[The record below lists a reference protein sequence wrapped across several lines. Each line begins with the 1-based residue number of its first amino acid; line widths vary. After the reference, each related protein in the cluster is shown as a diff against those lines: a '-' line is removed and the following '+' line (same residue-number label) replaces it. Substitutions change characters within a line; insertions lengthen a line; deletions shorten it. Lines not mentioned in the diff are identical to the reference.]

1 MDGRNKSGHDEAK
14 EPAIPRGL
22 DHIVHAVHDLDAAG
36 ARYAQLGF
44 TVGARNRHP
53 WGTHNRIVQCPG
65 VFIEL
70 LTVGEPELIPPGG
83 PRTFSFG
90 AFTRDFLAHREGFSM
105 LALEGKGAAAD
116 ADAYRAAG
124 IGDFEVFDFA
134 REAKRPDG
142 TTVNV
147 AFSLVF
153 AADRQAPDTS
163 YFTSQN
169 HYPENFWNP
178 AFQAHPNSVTTIAG
192 VVLVAENPADHH
204 VFLKAFSGSSDLKST
219 SSGITIETPRGGI
232 QVMDPSAYKAH
243 FAVAPPDV
251 SRGARLAALRF
262 AVRDMDALK
271 LAFEKGGVAAVSHMG
286 KVIVPP
292 QDMYGATLAFE
303 PVAR

>member
-1 MDGRNKSGHDEAK
+1 M
-14 EPAIPRGL
+14 
-22 DHIVHAVHDLDAAG
+22 HDLDAAA

-70 LTVGEPELIPPGG
+70 LTVGEPELIPPPG
-83 PRTFSFG
+83 PRRFSFG
-90 AFTRDFLAHREGFSM
+90 AFTRDALARGEGLSM

-116 ADAYRAAG
+116 AQAFRAAG

-153 AADRQAPDTS
+153 AADSKAPETA

-178 AFQAHPNSVTTIAG
+178 AFQAHPNSVITIAG

-204 VFLKAFSGSSDLKST
+204 VFLKAFSDVSDLKST
-219 SSGITIETPRGGI
+219 SSGITIETPRGEI
-232 QVMDPSAYKAH
+232 QVMDPSAYRAH
-243 FAVAPPDV
+243 FAAEPPDV

-262 AVRDMDALK
+262 AVRDMDALRSV
-271 LAFEKGGVAAVSHMG
+271 LEQGGVAAIDHMG
-286 KVIVPP
+286 KRVVPP
-292 QDMYGATLAFE
+292 QTAFGATLAFE
-303 PVAR
+303 LALIR

>member
-1 MDGRNKSGHDEAK
+1 
-14 EPAIPRGL
+14 
-22 DHIVHAVHDLDAAG
+22 VHDLDAAA

-70 LTVGEPELIPPGG
+70 LTVGEPELIPPPG
-83 PRTFSFG
+83 PRMFSFG
-90 AFTRDFLAHREGFSM
+90 AFTRDALARGEGLSM

-116 ADAYRAAG
+116 AQAFRAAG

-142 TTVNV
+142 TTVNL

-153 AADRQAPDTS
+153 AADSKAPETA

-178 AFQAHPNSVTTIAG
+178 AFQAHPNSVITIAG

-204 VFLKAFSGSSDLKST
+204 VFLKAFSDVSDLKST
-219 SSGITIETPRGGI
+219 SSGITIETPRGEI
-232 QVMDPSAYKAH
+232 QVMDPSAYRAH
-243 FAVAPPDV
+243 FAADPPDV

-262 AVRDMDALK
+262 AVRDMDALRSA
-271 LAFEKGGVAAVSHMG
+271 LEQGGVAAVDHMG
-286 KVIVPP
+286 KRVVPP
-292 QDMYGATLAFE
+292 QTAFGATLVFE
-303 PVAR
+303 LASIR

>member
-1 MDGRNKSGHDEAK
+1 
-14 EPAIPRGL
+14 
-22 DHIVHAVHDLDAAG
+22 VHDLDAAG
-36 ARYAQLGF
+36 ARYGQLGF

-70 LTVGEPELIPPGG
+70 LTVGEPELIPPPG

-90 AFTRDFLAHREGFSM
+90 AFTRDALARGEGLSM

-116 ADAYRAAG
+116 AEAFRAAG

-153 AADRQAPDTS
+153 AADAKAPEAA

-204 VFLKAFSGSSDLKST
+204 VFLKAFSDVSDLKST
-219 SSGITIETPRGGI
+219 SSGITIETPRGEI

-243 FAVAPPDV
+243 FTVEPPDV

-262 AVRDMDALK
+262 AVRDMDALRSASK
-271 LAFEKGGVAAVSHMG
+271 RGDVAGIDHMG
-286 KVIVPP
+286 KLVVPP
-292 QDMYGATLAFE
+292 QTAFGATLVFE

>member
-1 MDGRNKSGHDEAK
+1 MGPRANSGEDIIA
-14 EPAIPRGL
+14 RGL

-70 LTVGEPELIPPGG
+70 LTVGEPELIQPGG

-90 AFTRDFLAHREGFSM
+90 AFTRDFLADREGLSM
-105 LALEGKGAAAD
+105 LVLEGKGAAAD
-116 ADAYRAAG
+116 AEAFRAAG
-124 IGDFEVFDFA
+124 IGNFEVFDFA

-142 TTVNV
+142 ATVKV
-147 AFSLVF
+147 AFSLAF
-153 AADRQAPDTS
+153 AADNKAPDTG
-163 YFTSQN
+163 YFTCQQ

-204 VFLKAFSGSSDLKST
+204 VFLKAFSGISDLKST
-219 SSGITIETPRGGI
+219 SSGITIETPRGEI

-262 AVRDMDALK
+262 AVGDMAALQSS
-271 LAFEKGGVAAVSHMG
+271 LEKGGVAAVDHMG
-286 KVIVPP
+286 KRVVPP
-292 QDMYGATLAFE
+292 QNAFGATLAFE
-303 PVAR
+303 LAPIR